1 MTTTLMFSKTKRP
14 TEHEDTTCKKQNRS
28 TTETKVLNPNKEE
41 EVKAQEMASQGM
53 QTLRISIKALI
64 PCKKGTLTLIK
75 KA

>member
-1 MTTTLMFSKTKRP
+1 MTTTLMFSKMKKQTG
-14 TEHEDTTCKKQNRS
+14 HEDITCRKQNRF
-28 TTETKVLNPNKEE
+28 TTETKVLNLNKEE
-41 EVKAQEMASQGM
+41 EVKVQEMASQGT